1 MICIGNHTHSSP
13 IWEIIVLAILKI
25 VRGYY
30 IDVTHIQDVAAI
42 QYMNK
47 LANIRYIHICSS
59 KGIISPE
66 RYYSPILHVSK
77 QYIYKGI
84 CKCRTVY

>member
-1 MICIGNHTHSSP
+1 MLSAPAIIRIGNHTHSSP

-30 IDVTHIQDVAAI
+30 IDVTHIQDVATI

-47 LANIRYIHICSS
+47 SANIRYIHTCSS
-59 KGIISPE
+59 KGIISPWYDAYE
-66 RYYSPILHVSK
+66 PE
-77 QYIYKGI
+77 
-84 CKCRTVY
+84 